1 MVSNVIALTGKR
13 SPVSPLAKLCAA
25 AMRLIRA
32 TPDDQ
37 AIARPRN
44 KMLEADEL
52 RAFAQTLV
60 EKDPAFATD
69 LFAAAD
75 RHEGLS

>member
-1 MVSNVIALTGKR
+1 MISNVNTVTGKR
-13 SPVSPLAKLCAA
+13 SPASPIAKLRAA
-25 AMRLIRA
+25 GMRLIGA

-44 KMLEADEL
+44 KTLEADEL
-52 RAFAQTLV
+52 RAFAQTLI